1 MIAKKKEKEEKE
13 KWMELCEIAANEQDP
28 NKLMALVA
36 EIDRLLG
43 MKQSIFC
50 RICGEPVSLKAD
62 TVADEDGKA
71 VHEEC
76 YVKRKITPDAGQEA
90 S

>member
-1 MIAKKKEKEEKE
+1 MSDKV
-13 KWMELCEIAANEQDP
+13 NP
-28 NKLMALVA
+28 
-36 EIDRLLG
+36 R
-43 MKQSIFC
+43 IFC

-62 TVADEDGKA
+62 TVVDEDGKA

-76 YVKRKITPDAGQEA
+76 YVKQTTATNAGQQEA